1 MFNTMFASD
10 LVTRMEIKFKYY
22 MFNINANIDIVMEQ
36 VSLLISD
43 NNVRNII
50 IQCPT
55 IQTRTVLSAALHANL
70 IRSDSECEVRLKC
83 ALTNVTSSSL
93 FSSIHSVRAKRPNHV
108 GRVLLAA

>member
-1 MFNTMFASD
+1 MFGLD
-10 LVTRMEIKFKYY
+10 LMTRMEIKFKYY

-70 IRSDSECEVRLKC
+70 IRPDSECEFHLKC
-83 ALTNVTSSSL
+83 VLTNVTSSLQFDS
-93 FSSIHSVRAKRPNHV
+93 FCPSQTPWSRGMRPTC
-108 GRVLLAA
+108 RVIWS